1 MTRSIAAPAWLRLGL
16 SLIGLF
22 LAPAVAADSLAEV
35 LQRLDRY
42 PHSVTVD
49 ASSEEV
55 RDYEIGLGAIQKIG
69 GAWQFKH
76 SERLSGTVTR
86 HTWQIVDGFESAAIL
101 EEVVA
106 SVSEMPGSELLFDC
120 TGRSC
125 GPAVQWANRV
135 FHQRVLYGRD
145 ADQQYRVYRLPG
157 PPEQRLLLY
166 SAVRPPD
173 RQYLHAESLGVAP

>member
-1 MTRSIAAPAWLRLGL
+1 MTRRWLCIGVCLLGL
-16 SLIGLF
+16 SL
-22 LAPAVAADSLAEV
+22 APAGSAESPAEV

-49 ASSEEV
+49 SSSEVV

-76 SERLSGTVTR
+76 SERLSGTLSR
-86 HTWQIVDGFESAAIL
+86 YTWQIVDGFEAGAIL
-101 EEVVA
+101 AEAADAAAQVA
-106 SVSEMPGSELLFDC
+106 GSELLFDC
-120 TGRSC
+120 SGRAC

-135 FHQRVLYGRD
+135 FRQRVLYGRD
-145 ADQQYRVYRLPG
+145 ADQQYRVYALSGEPA
-157 PPEQRLLLY
+157 QRLLLY

-173 RQYLHAESLGVAP
+173 RQYLHAELLEVAP